1 MQEKMTNI
9 EELHLVVELLCKHNL
24 PLSPILEFAIKERE
38 EQYANEANG
47 VAMVREGE
55 LFFEVCK
62 ELDDYAQEFAKLSVG
77 VVGGKKLPHKAILLI
92 ALMNL
97 IENGVMMDNRIPLDK
112 TFVNAFTLCWRRY
125 YNDTK
130 VPSVWTPFWY
140 MKSEPFWHFKSVD
153 DDDLLHGLLAFA
165 GHPSIGQM
173 RSVIKYAYLDK
184 ALFGFLENDTCREK
198 LKQVLFK
205 NYIASYS

>member
-1 MQEKMTNI
+1 MTKI
-9 EELHLVVELLCKHNL
+9 KELHLVVELLRKHDL

-55 LFFEVCK
+55 PFFEVSK
-62 ELDDYAQEFAKLSVG
+62 GLDDYMQVFANLSVG

-92 ALMNL
+92 AIMNL
-97 IENGVMMDNRIPLDK
+97 IENGKMMDNKIPLEK
-112 TFVNAFTLCWRRY
+112 TLVNAFTLCWRRY
-125 YNDTK
+125 FDDTK

-140 MKSEPFWHFKSVD
+140 MKSESFWHFKSVE

-173 RSVIKYAYLDK
+173 RPVIKYAYLDK
-184 ALFGFLENDTCREK
+184 ALFGLLENDTCREK
-198 LKQVLFK
+198 LKEILFK